1 MMEPMRLWQKAIA
14 RLRGYATPPPRV
26 ALVLGGGAARGFAHV
41 GVIRILEQEKIP
53 VDMIVG
59 TSVGSLIGVI
69 YAAAPDSRNLETT
82 AFQLE
87 REDLLDFTLF
97 TLKKG
102 PIIGDRLERFVSQ
115 KVPVSRIEDL
125 KIPFAAVATEIRTG
139 RRVILNRGPLARAV
153 RASCALPGVFQP
165 VEMDGMLLVDGG
177 VLESLP
183 VPTAKFL
190 GADVT
195 IAVDVGVKI
204 KEIQAAD
211 FVTIVIQAL
220 SISGAEMRRRH
231 AEEADVLIH
240 PDVNGVGT
248 FDFSQKERCKEAGM
262 AATRDALSQIREVLA
277 AHRIS
282 LSGRGK

>member
-1 MMEPMRLWQKAIA
+1 MP
-14 RLRGYATPPPRV
+14 PPPRV

-41 GVIRILEQEKIP
+41 GVIRVLEQEEIP
-53 VDMIVG
+53 IHIVVG
-59 TSVGSLIGVI
+59 TSVGSLIGAI
-69 YAAAPDSRNLETT
+69 YAAMPDSRNLETI

-87 REDLLDFTLF
+87 REDLLDLTLF

-102 PIIGDRLERFVSQ
+102 LIIGDRLERFVSQ
-115 KVPVSRIEDL
+115 KVPVLRIEDL

-139 RRVILNRGPLARAV
+139 RRMILNRGPLARAV

-195 IAVDVGVKI
+195 IAVDVGVKV

-240 PDVNGVGT
+240 PDVNGIGT
-248 FDFSQKERCKEAGM
+248 FDFTQKERCMEAGM
-262 AATRDALSQIREVLA
+262 AATRDALPQIREVLA
-277 AHRIS
+277 AHGIS
-282 LSGRGK
+282 LSGRKK